1 MSNGGGP
8 GGPGGPGGK
17 MPDLGALMRQAQQL
31 QANVQKA
38 QEELATMTVDASAGG
53 GMVTATVN
61 GQFELVKLTIE
72 KAVVDP
78 ADVGMLQDLVIAAI
92 NQAVT
97 KMRETSKEKMASLMG
112 GLSIPGMPGMF

>member
-1 MSNGGGP
+1 
-8 GGPGGPGGK
+8 

-38 QEELATMTVDASAGG
+38 QEELATMTVDAAAGG
-53 GMVTATVN
+53 GMVVATVN
-61 GQFELVKLTIE
+61 GQFELVKLVVD

-78 ADVGMLQDLVIAAI
+78 SDVGMLQDLIIAAI
-92 NQAVT
+92 NQANA

-112 GLSIPGMPGMF
+112 GMNIPGMPGLF

>member
-1 MSNGGGP
+1 MSNG
-8 GGPGGPGGK
+8 GGK

-38 QEELATMTVDASAGG
+38 QEELATMTVDAASGG

-72 KAVVDP
+72 KDVVDP

-92 NQAVT
+92 NQAVV
-97 KMRETSKEKMASLMG
+97 KMRETSKEKMAGLMG
-112 GLSIPGMPGMF
+112 GMNIPGMPGLF